1 MSHSKD
7 KASIDRRRLLLGVTA
22 VGTSTLVLSACTL
35 GDIVRGGEAPPQLFL
50 LTPKS
55 TFSDDLPRIESQ
67 LVIEVPI
74 VSEGLDTHR
83 IALRRSAFTLDYYAS
98 ARWTERAPRLVQ
110 TMLVES
116 FENTSR
122 IVSVARRG
130 TDLRA
135 DYTLKTELREFQ
147 AEYGAADA
155 PGTVRVRLN
164 AKIVALPRR
173 AIIASVTVERTV
185 DATGTNMEDVVEAF
199 DEALGKVMRSVIE
212 WTLEIVDAHE
222 TRANRDRPTRRN

>member
-1 MSHSKD
+1 MTRSSTPPR
-7 KASIDRRRLLLGVTA
+7 IDRRRAIKTIA
-22 VGTSTLVLSACTL
+22 VIGGIPFALSACTL
-35 GDIVRGGEAPPQLFL
+35 GDIVRGGEAPPQLFV

-55 TFSDDLPRIESQ
+55 TFSEDLPRIQSQ

-83 IALRRSAFTLDYYAS
+83 IALRRTPLTLDYYAN

-116 FENTSR
+116 FENTGR
-122 IVSVARRG
+122 IISVARRG

-147 AEYGAADA
+147 AEYGAAEA
-155 PGTVRVRLN
+155 PAAVRVRLN

-173 AIIASVTVERTV
+173 AIIASVTVERAV
-185 DATGTNMEDVVEAF
+185 DVTGSGMEHVVQGF
-199 DEALGKVMRSVIE
+199 DDALGKVMRSVIE

-222 TRANRDRPTRRN
+222 TQRDESTRRS